1 MEMSPVDSG
10 DRNPITESGVR
21 DMNEQQKSF
30 AIYSLLIVL
39 IFNGILLG
47 AIFVMWGE
55 AVDPIFLFGGG
66 ALISLLLW
74 LIIVFTG
81 NRAIADAIRAATPA
95 ARPARQREVE
105 RPVAVAPA
113 PEPKPAPPAPPSE
126 APAIQMLSILQRKGR
141 LIDFLQENLSQ
152 YDDAQIGA
160 AVRNIHAGCK
170 EALADHVKLEP
181 IYNESEGSQVTVD
194 SNFDANAVRL
204 VGNVVGN
211 PPFRG
216 TLVHRGWRV
225 VQIDL
230 PKQTSDKDKV
240 IAPAEVEVGS

>member
-1 MEMSPVDSG
+1 
-10 DRNPITESGVR
+10 
-21 DMNEQQKSF
+21 MNDQQKSF
-30 AIYSLLIVL
+30 AIRSLLTVL
-39 IFNGILLG
+39 ILNGILLG
-47 AIFVMWGE
+47 SIFFMWRE
-55 AVDPIFLFGGG
+55 ILDPIFFWGGG

-74 LIIVFTG
+74 LIIVFVG
-81 NRAIADAIRAATPA
+81 NRAIADAIRATTSVEQSTVK
-95 ARPARQREVE
+95 REPARA
-105 RPVAVAPA
+105 VAVEPA
-113 PEPKPAPPAPPSE
+113 PEPKPAPPPPPSD

-141 LIDFLQENLSQ
+141 LIDFLQENLSE

-170 EALADHVKLEP
+170 EALNDHVKMEP
-181 IYNESEGSQVTVD
+181 VFSESEGSQVTVESD
-194 SNFDANAVRL
+194 FDANAVRL
-204 VGNVVGN
+204 IGNVAGN

-225 VQIDL
+225 TKLDL